1 MGKFRDLS
9 GQRFGRLCVIERA
22 PDNPKRPGV
31 TCWSCLCDCGNSLVV
46 AGGSLASGNTKSCG
60 CIRIELITKHGNT
73 KHPLYETW
81 RHMIRRCHDETNKG
95 YRHYGARGISVCD
108 EWRGEDGFHRFAEDM
123 GPKPA
128 GLTLERVDN
137 DGPYTK
143 ENCEW
148 ATYTTQ
154 ERNRRY
160 NRLITYDGKTACL
173 SEWAEL
179 LGLSS
184 QALAWR
190 INSGMPLDKA
200 LRPGLHFFRGPRS
213 RNTVGRYTDEPT
225 HGADKL

>member
-31 TCWSCLCDCGNSLVV
+31 ACWSCLCDCDNNLVV
-46 AGGSLASGNTKSCG
+46 AGGSLTSGNTQSCG
-60 CIRIELITKHGNT
+60 CIRIELITKHGNS
-73 KHPLYETW
+73 KHPLHNTW
-81 RHMIRRCHDETNKG
+81 RHMISRCYDERSPLFR
-95 YRHYGARGISVCD
+95 YYGARGISVCA
-108 EWRGEDGFHRFAEDM
+108 EWQGEDGFRRFLEDM

-137 DGPYTK
+137 DGSYTK

-160 NRLITYDGKTACL
+160 NHLVTYDGKTACIA
-173 SEWAEL
+173 EWAVA
-179 LGLSS
+179 LGISHATLSDRLS
-184 QALAWR
+184 K
-190 INSGMPLDKA
+190 GMPLERAMTK
-200 LRPGLHFFRGPRS
+200 G
-213 RNTVGRYTDEPT
+213 
-225 HGADKL
+225 KLTRAANKL